1 MYMYLLVLNIFIE
14 VLVAFVATRKV
25 GVLLQLH
32 GRIERDRVEL
42 EARGDSEFGIGVIF
56 VRSGHEA

>member
-32 GRIERDRVEL
+32 GRIERPRRG
-42 EARGDSEFGIGVIF
+42 ARGFGIRDWGYFRQI
-56 VRSGHEA
+56 RA